1 MKFEPV
7 KHFLMDLQDT
17 ICNAIEDEDGYA
29 RFIADSWTSEIG
41 TGRSCILSDG
51 QIFEK
56 AGIGFS
62 HVKGEKLPQS
72 ATTSRPELVGRSWQA
87 VGVSMVIHPE
97 NPHVPTSHANLRF
110 FVAEKANENPVWW
123 FGGGFDLTPFYPIDE
138 DCKHFH
144 QVAHDAVSSF
154 GNSYYSSFKS
164 ACDQYFFLPHRNET
178 RGIGGIFFDDFN
190 ELGFDRSFQL
200 IRSVGNAI
208 VPAYFPIVKRRK
220 HDTFG
225 MREREFQLYRRGRY
239 VEFNL
244 VYDRGT
250 LFGLQSG
257 GRTESILMSMP
268 PLVRWDY
275 GYVPED
281 DSPEA
286 NLVNYLRPREWI

>member
-164 ACDQYFFLPHRNET
+164 Y
-178 RGIGGIFFDDFN
+178 
-190 ELGFDRSFQL
+190 
-200 IRSVGNAI
+200 
-208 VPAYFPIVKRRK
+208 
-220 HDTFG
+220 
-225 MREREFQLYRRGRY
+225 
-239 VEFNL
+239 
-244 VYDRGT
+244 
-250 LFGLQSG
+250 
-257 GRTESILMSMP
+257 
-268 PLVRWDY
+268 
-275 GYVPED
+275 
-281 DSPEA
+281 
-286 NLVNYLRPREWI
+286 